1 MLYLSMN
8 KACRHYESCDK
19 LLRVVKELYYALL
32 IIFLFILI
40 MVLQARYLKCEFIK
54 IPQKNLNIRI
64 ALISDIHMGLLL
76 VSAGRA
82 AKAVMKNRPDLIIIA
97 GDIIDK
103 EEHIYSFSRWIK
115 RVAGNIP
122 VYAVLGNH
130 DHACFRK
137 RPKSKDIF
145 MFNLKSMGIKLL
157 INDAEIFRKNGKII
171 NLIGI
176 DDYKHGKPDKKL
188 ALSKK
193 DPSADMTVAI
203 SHNPDLALSLLP
215 GEVDLLLSGHF
226 HGGQIWMPFGLEYK
240 VLRKDVTC
248 RKGYRKGL
256 HIINGTPVYI
266 SRGIGNVIFP
276 FRLGSLP
283 EITFIDI

>member
-1 MLYLSMN
+1 MYFF
-8 KACRHYESCDK
+8 
-19 LLRVVKELYYALL
+19 LL
-32 IIFLFILI
+32 ILFLFII
-40 MVLQARYLKCEFIK
+40 MVLQAAYLKCEFIK
-54 IPQKNLNIRI
+54 IPQKDLNIRI

-76 VSAGRA
+76 IPAGRA
-82 AKAVMKNRPDLIIIA
+82 AKAILKNRPDLIIIA
-97 GDIIDK
+97 GDIIDR

-115 RVAGNIP
+115 KVAGNIP
-122 VYAVLGNH
+122 VFAVLGNH
-130 DHACFRK
+130 DHSCFMK
-137 RPKSKDIF
+137 KPKSKDIF

-157 INDAEIFRKNGKII
+157 INDAEVFRKNGKTI

-176 DDYKHGKPDKKL
+176 DDHKQGKPNKKL

-203 SHNPDLALSLLP
+203 SHNPDFALSLSP
-215 GEVDLLLSGHF
+215 GEVDILLSGHF

-240 VLRKDVTC
+240 VLRKEVTSK
-248 RKGYRKGL
+248 KGYRKGL
-256 HIINGTPVYI
+256 HLINGTPVYI
-266 SRGIGNVIFP
+266 SRGIGNVIVP

>member
-1 MLYLSMN
+1 LYL
-8 KACRHYESCDK
+8 
-19 LLRVVKELYYALL
+19 ALL
-32 IIFLFILI
+32 IISLFII
-40 MVLQARYLKCEFIK
+40 MVLQAGYLKCEFIK
-54 IPQKNLNIRI
+54 MPQKNLNIRI
-64 ALISDIHMGLLL
+64 ALISDVHMGLLL

-82 AKAVMKNRPDLIIIA
+82 AKAVWKNSPDLIIIA

-115 RVAGNIP
+115 KVAGNIP
-122 VYAVLGNH
+122 VFAVLGNH
-130 DHACFRK
+130 DHSCFRK

-145 MFNLKSMGIKLL
+145 MFNLKSMGLKLL
-157 INDAEIFRKNGKII
+157 INEAAVFRKNGKII

-203 SHNPDLALSLLP
+203 SHNPDLVLSLLP